1 MARRKQKNS
10 QATAATVTGK
20 ITVAPKR
27 IKCQTGK
34 VMAVATMQVQS
45 DKRSDY
51 PLCVVGFD
59 EMALSVMLLQKG
71 QVITVTGKA
80 SYWRG
85 YQLAVISIGSEAIR
99 RDLYSSER

>member
-1 MARRKQKNS
+1 MARRQKKNAPS
-10 QATAATVTGK
+10 IVATVTGK

-51 PLCVVGFD
+51 PLRVVGFD

-71 QVITVTGKA
+71 QVITVMGRS
-80 SYWRG
+80 SYWQG
-85 YQLAVISIGSEAIR
+85 YQLAVSSITQ
-99 RDLYSSER
+99 